1 MLIPQITN
9 FFNTVNKEFFNKIK
23 SPSQLNE
30 REVNTNITDTDF
42 IINYSTKNTDGVISS
57 TDNTSDG
64 EVLSES
70 YLKNVMREFEL
81 FIANIEDFQNK
92 K

>member
-1 MLIPQITN
+1 MQIPQITN
-9 FFNTVNKEFFNKIK
+9 FFSTVNKEFFNKIK

>member
-42 IINYSTKNTDGVISS
+42 IINYSTKNTDGVISN
-57 TDNTSDG
+57 TDNTSDE